1 MYYLD
6 DDGVGNIRLFK
17 KVEGTGEKA
26 VVNGKIG
33 TVDYAKGFINIQN
46 LRIVGLY
53 DPNFYIKIKTSS
65 YDIIS
70 IRNQI
75 VNIPSNRINVNL
87 VEDAIASGTRLGGT
101 NYTFTPSR
109 N

>member
-1 MYYLD
+1 M
-6 DDGVGNIRLFK
+6 
-17 KVEGTGEKA
+17 
-26 VVNGKIG
+26 NGKIG
-33 TVDYAKGFINIQN
+33 TVNYDTGLINIQN

-53 DPNFYIKIKTSS
+53 EPNFYFKIKTSS
-65 YDIIS
+65 YDVVS

-101 NYTFTPSR
+101 NYTFTSSR